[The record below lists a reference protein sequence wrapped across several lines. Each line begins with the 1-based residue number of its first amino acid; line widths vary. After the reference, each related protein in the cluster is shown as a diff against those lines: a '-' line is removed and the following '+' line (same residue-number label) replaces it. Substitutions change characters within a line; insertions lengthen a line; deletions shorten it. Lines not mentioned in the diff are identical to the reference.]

1 MIRKALIILFLTFAA
16 WTCTFQISIA
26 GAKETGTAVEY
37 KIKAAFLLNFA
48 KFINWPDGSFPGDGQ
63 FFKICVLGN
72 NPFASALDAIES
84 RTIGNRKIDLCYVDD
99 IQQAVNCHLLFI
111 SGSEKSNLQTI
122 FKVLDGHGIIMVS
135 DIHGF
140 ADLGGIIE
148 FVTKDNKLAF
158 IINLAKA
165 REQGLEIHSA
175 LLNLATEVIQ

>member
-1 MIRKALIILFLTFAA
+1 MLIFVA
-16 WTCTFQISIA
+16 WICTFQISVA
-26 GAKETGTAVEY
+26 GTKETGTAVEY

-63 FFKICVLGN
+63 SFKICVLGD
-72 NPFASALDAIES
+72 NPFGTALDAIES
-84 RTIGNRKIDLCYVDD
+84 RTIANRKIDLCYVDD
-99 IQQAVNCHLLFI
+99 VQQAVDCHLLFI
-111 SGSEKSNLQTI
+111 SGSEKNNLHNI
-122 FKVLDGHGIIMVS
+122 FNVLDGHSIITVS

-140 ADLGGIIE
+140 AEFGGIIE

>member
-1 MIRKALIILFLTFAA
+1 
-16 WTCTFQISIA
+16 
-26 GAKETGTAVEY
+26 
-37 KIKAAFLLNFA
+37 
-48 KFINWPDGSFPGDGQ
+48 
-63 FFKICVLGN
+63 
-72 NPFASALDAIES
+72 
-84 RTIGNRKIDLCYVDD
+84 
-99 IQQAVNCHLLFI
+99 
-111 SGSEKSNLQTI
+111 
-122 FKVLDGHGIIMVS
+122 LDGHGIIMVS